1 MSSRTRKIA
10 LICAIALLSLCA
22 FINFAAQA
30 STATQD
36 VGGGYLSTE
45 VTSTGTL
52 VSIDYEADRITL
64 TQVDGTA
71 LRDGNTDN
79 GTIVV
84 SAAIPSLLSRIQEN
98 ETSLIGSEVE
108 ITHSPMPHHVSC
120 DGELAIS
127 NMRLIG
133 GDWLL

>member
-1 MSSRTRKIA
+1 M
-10 LICAIALLSLCA
+10 
-22 FINFAAQA
+22 NYAAQA

-52 VSIDYEADRITL
+52 VSIDYEEGHITL
-64 TQVDGTA
+64 TQVGGTA

-79 GTIVV
+79 GAIVV
-84 SAAIPSLLSRIQEN
+84 SAAISSLLSRIQEN
-98 ETSLIGSEVE
+98 ETSLIGSKVE
-108 ITHSPMPHHVSC
+108 ITHSPMPHHISR
-120 DGELAIS
+120 DGELPIS

-133 GDWLL
+133 GSWLL